1 MMNNNYTDI
10 EHLKLVAQRLA
21 EAGRDITADYADWIN
36 VTFACAYRHQPAPW
50 SPTEVCSTEEEGA
63 GEPHPADA

>member
-21 EAGRDITADYADWIN
+21 EAGRDTGL
-36 VTFACAYRHQPAPW
+36 T
-50 SPTEVCSTEEEGA
+50 
-63 GEPHPADA
+63 